1 MAEEQPVV
9 QKEVTPAVAA
19 DTQQEGESANNGN
32 SEQTATSDATAEE
45 GATGDMCWTTLYWG
59 NQSRRSGGKPM
70 GDKFNDLL
78 EGEIVAWLAARSI
91 ED

>member
-9 QKEVTPAVAA
+9 QEVTPAVAA

-45 GATGDMCWTTLYWG
+45 GSDRRLLCWTTLVL
-59 NQSRRSGGKPM
+59 GKPKPQIRRKTHWVTNSM
-70 GDKFNDLL
+70 
-78 EGEIVAWLAARSI
+78 IC
-91 ED
+91 